1 MKSSFRKTLAA
12 AAAIALIVIAIA
24 SLKYISARPPSD
36 RLVLSGTIEA
46 DDIQIGSR
54 VGGRVAS
61 VLADEGQEVKQGQPI
76 LRFEAFDLE
85 ARRADAAA
93 AVGQAEASLAKMKNW
108 SRPEEMAQA
117 KAAAEAAWMNLEQAR
132 NGPRPQEIEAAR
144 ADLKAADADL
154 ELARVTA
161 QRVES
166 LVKAGDLSQQE
177 YDNAKASLDRARARR
192 DAFRQRLDVL
202 LAGTRKEE
210 LDRAERLFREAQAR
224 NDLVQR
230 GARKEDIDAAQA
242 QLDRARAALKQID
255 TQLSELEV
263 KSPSDA
269 FIEVM
274 RVRPGDLI
282 AQGASV
288 ATLIEVDRLFVRVY
302 VPEPEVGHLRL
313 GKETTVSVDTFRG
326 EAFKGEIEHIA
337 SRGEFTPRNVQTR
350 EERNHQMFGVRV
362 RLDNSA
368 RKLRPGMAADVTV
381 MK

>member
-1 MKSSFRKTLAA
+1 MKSSFRKTIIAA
-12 AAAIALIVIAIA
+12 FVIVLVVTAIA

-36 RLVLSGTIEA
+36 RLVFSGTIEA
-46 DDIQIGSR
+46 DDVQIGSR

-61 VLADEGQEVKQGQPI
+61 VLVEEGQEVKPGQPI
-76 LRFEAFDLE
+76 LRFETFDLE

-93 AVGQAEASLAKMKNW
+93 AVAQAEANLAKMKSW

-144 ADLKAADADL
+144 AELKAAEADL

-177 YDNAKASLDRARARR
+177 YDNAKAGFDRARARR
-192 DAFRQRLDVL
+192 DAARQRLEVL

-230 GARKEDIDAAQA
+230 GARKEDIAAAQA
-242 QLDRARAALKQID
+242 QLDRARAALKQIE
-255 TQLSELEV
+255 TQLAELEV
-263 KSPSDA
+263 KSPSNA

-274 RVRPGDLI
+274 RIRPGDLV
-282 AQGASV
+282 APGASV
-288 ATLIEVDRLFVRVY
+288 ASLIEVNRLFVRVY
-302 VPEPEVGHLRL
+302 VPEPEIGNMRL
-313 GKETTVSVDTFRG
+313 GEEASVSVDTFRD
-326 EAFKGEIEHIA
+326 ETFKGEIEHI
-337 SRGEFTPRNVQTR
+337 SNRGEFTPRNVQTR

>member
-1 MKSSFRKTLAA
+1 MKSRFRSTILAA
-12 AAAIALIVIAIA
+12 VVIAVLIAGIA
-24 SLKYISARPPSD
+24 SWKYISARPPSD
-36 RLVLSGTIEA
+36 RLVFSGTIEA

-61 VLADEGQEVKQGQPI
+61 VLVEEGQEVKPGQPI
-76 LRFEAFDLE
+76 IRFETFDLE

-93 AVGQAEASLAKMKNW
+93 AVAQAEANLAKMKSW
-108 SRPEEMAQA
+108 SRPEELAQA

-132 NGPRPQEIEAAR
+132 NGPRPQEIEATR
-144 ADLKAADADL
+144 AELKAAEADL

-177 YDNAKASLDRARARR
+177 YDNAKAGFDRARARR
-192 DAFRQRLDVL
+192 DAARQRLDVL
-202 LAGTRKEE
+202 LAGTRREE
-210 LDRAERLFREAQAR
+210 TDRAERLFREAQAR

-230 GARKEDIDAAQA
+230 GARKEDIAAAQA
-242 QLDRARAALKQID
+242 QLDRTRAALKQIE
-255 TQLSELEV
+255 TQLAELEV
-263 KSPSDA
+263 RSPSDA

-274 RVRPGDLI
+274 RIRPGDLI
-282 AQGASV
+282 APGASV

-302 VPEPEVGHLRL
+302 VPEPEIGHLHL
-313 GKETTVSVDTFRG
+313 GKGASVSVDTFRDDT
-326 EAFKGEIEHIA
+326 FKGEIEHIS